1 MGKLTA
7 HPNKYRCI
15 VTVTLALKM
24 GMLIT

>member
-7 HPNKYRCI
+7 HPNKYSCI
-15 VTVTLALKM
+15 VTVTLALTM